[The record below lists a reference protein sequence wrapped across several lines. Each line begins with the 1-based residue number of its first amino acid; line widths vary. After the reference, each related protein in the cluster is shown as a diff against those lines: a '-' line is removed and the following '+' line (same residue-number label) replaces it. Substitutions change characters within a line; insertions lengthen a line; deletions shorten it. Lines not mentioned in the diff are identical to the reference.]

1 MKMSFGNRFF
11 RANRLYCTG
20 WPSGQADSNTLYSM
34 FSKNKGTMKLV
45 LNNVT
50 YHNCPVQLRE
60 KVAFTTEKR
69 LLMLKKMHAEEHIS
83 EAVILQTCNRS
94 EFYTYANKD
103 FDVSSF
109 LAKLIGQMQ
118 PEAPDTWS
126 KYSRQSI
133 GVDAV
138 RHLFEVAA
146 GLDSQML
153 GENQILSQVKSAY
166 TESIDCR
173 MSKFIF
179 HRIFHNAFRVGK
191 TVRTDTDINCGA
203 VSISLAAVELA
214 KKKIDLS
221 AGTAM
226 VIGAGENAALAARY
240 LLKAQLPTLIIANR
254 NMKKAQALRAQL
266 KLVPNTVEGTGEI
279 ISLADIADRLAEVD
293 LVISSTAAAEP
304 IVTYQ
309 AVADGLSQRQKPL
322 LFIDLAVPR
331 DIDPQISR
339 FNCVSLFN
347 IDDLNKQISLNKE
360 KRSREIPKARA
371 IVAEFTDKFMQWY
384 DSLNLVPTITQLTQ
398 KGLNLAHSEAKRYA
412 KDFGQTGNDK
422 LQLFAESLVK
432 KMLHG
437 PISFL
442 KNGADEEPSIE
453 QLRAVD
459 LINKMFLSQGKRD

>member
-1 MKMSFGNRFF
+1 
-11 RANRLYCTG
+11 
-20 WPSGQADSNTLYSM
+20 
-34 FSKNKGTMKLV
+34 MKLV

-50 YHNCPVQLRE
+50 CHNCPVQLRE
-60 KVAFTTEKR
+60 RVAFTAEKR
-69 LLMLKKMHAEEHIS
+69 RSMLKKMHADEHIS
-83 EAVILQTCNRS
+83 EAVILETCNRS
-94 EFYTYANKD
+94 EFYTYAKKD
-103 FDVSSF
+103 FDVSGF
-109 LAKLIGQMQ
+109 LAELIGQTQ
-118 PEAPDTWS
+118 PEATDIWS
-126 KYSRQSI
+126 KYSRQNV

-173 MSKFIF
+173 TSKFIF
-179 HRIFHNAFRVGK
+179 HRLFHNAFRAGK
-191 TVRTDTDINCGA
+191 AVRTNTDINCGA

-221 AGTAM
+221 TTAALI
-226 VIGAGENAALAARY
+226 IGAGENSELAAKY

-254 NMKKAQALRAQL
+254 NTKKAQALRTRL
-266 KLVPNTVEGTGEI
+266 KLVPSKVEGTGEI
-279 ISLADIADRLAEVD
+279 ISLADIVDRLTDVD

-309 AVADGLSQRQKPL
+309 AVADSLSRRQKAL
-322 LFIDLAVPR
+322 LMIDIAVPR
-331 DIDPQISR
+331 DIEPQISQ
-339 FNCVSLFN
+339 FDCVSLYN
-347 IDDLNKQISLNKE
+347 IDDLNEQISRNRE
-360 KRSREIPKARA
+360 KRSNEIPKAQA

-412 KDFGQTGNDK
+412 KDFGKGSTDK
-422 LQLFAESLVK
+422 LELFAESLVK

-437 PISFL
+437 PINFL
-442 KNGADEEPSIE
+442 KNGTDEEPSTE
-453 QLRAVD
+453 QLQAVD